1 MDNLE
6 AIQSVEEG
14 MVVEITLN
22 GEKRTLDPPL
32 TITGLLQSLGINP
45 QSVVVERNRKIIPQ
59 SRMEKET
66 VQDADTIEIVRLVSG
81 G

>member
-1 MDNLE
+1 M
-6 AIQSVEEG
+6 
-14 MVVEITLN
+14 EITLN

-45 QSVVVERNRKIIPQ
+45 QAVVVERNLKIIPHSKMKQ
-59 SRMEKET
+59 ET
-66 VQDADTIEIVRLVSG
+66 IQDADTIEIIRLVSG

>member
-1 MDNLE
+1 M
-6 AIQSVEEG
+6 
-14 MVVEITLN
+14 EITLN

-45 QSVVVERNRKIIPQ
+45 QSVVVERNLKIIPHSKMKQ
-59 SRMEKET
+59 ET
-66 VQDADTIEIVRLVSG
+66 IQDADTIEIIRLVSG

>member
-1 MDNLE
+1 M
-6 AIQSVEEG
+6 
-14 MVVEITLN
+14 EITLN

-45 QSVVVERNRKIIPQ
+45 QSVVVERNLKIIPHSKMKQ
-59 SRMEKET
+59 EAIQE
-66 VQDADTIEIVRLVSG
+66 ADTIEIIKLVSG